1 MKKVFLMA
9 TLVGVLMSLTACM
22 GTRGH
27 VGDKEICENSYFLG
41 VFSISEIIAP
51 CSPRPT
57 YEYNN

>member
-9 TLVGVLMSLTACM
+9 TLVGALMSLTACM

-27 VGDKEICENSYFLG
+27 VGDKEVCENSYFLG
-41 VFSISEIIAP
+41 VFSISEVISP

-57 YEYNN
+57 YD

>member
-1 MKKVFLMA
+1 MKKVFWTL

-27 VGDKEICENSYFLG
+27 IGDKEVCENSYFLG
-41 VFSISEIIAP
+41 VFSISEVISP

-57 YEYNN
+57 YK